1 MSEVDQHPVLSVGLR
16 HSARLVVA
24 PLHTV
29 PEIDDAWPGFRDM
42 PPVFATAMMIAFV
55 EETCV
60 RGLRPYLS
68 HQQRTVG
75 TSVDVTHVAATP
87 VGMAVTADV
96 ELTAIS
102 GRVLSFKVIC
112 RDDAGVIGEGTHQR
126 AIIDYGRFMERLAEK
141 SASIRR

>member
-60 RGLRPYLS
+60 RGLRPYLGS
-68 HQQRTVG
+68 VLNRDSGFCQIVIQGLGVG
-75 TSVDVTHVAATP
+75 GLDEAAAVDLVERCGVGSDRAIVAART
-87 VGMAVTADV
+87 
-96 ELTAIS
+96 
-102 GRVLSFKVIC
+102 
-112 RDDAGVIGEGTHQR
+112 
-126 AIIDYGRFMERLAEK
+126 
-141 SASIRR
+141 